1 MQGKILGG
9 YNFQSKN
16 GKSLTNLSIV
26 EDRLNGVGVCTTNIM
41 TLSDNLPA
49 KLDDMI
55 NKIYII
61 DCRFGSSGAPFAQ
74 AFYPIK

>member
-26 EDRLNGVGVCTTNIM
+26 DDRLNGVGMCTTNIM
-41 TLSDNLPA
+41 TL
-49 KLDDMI
+49 
-55 NKIYII
+55 
-61 DCRFGSSGAPFAQ
+61 
-74 AFYPIK
+74 